1 VPQAVS
7 LSQAIMDTFEEKFSA
22 LKLIPGE
29 NGCFEVTLNDELIYS
44 KLETGDFPA
53 NKQILDELKRR
64 L

>member
-1 VPQAVS
+1 
-7 LSQAIMDTFEEKFSA
+7 MDAFEAKFSA

-29 NGCFEVTLNDELIYS
+29 GGCFEVTLNDELIYS

-53 NKQILDELKRR
+53 NKQIVDELKRR